1 VASDQPALSYTLV
14 VVLWALIG
22 VVVTS
27 LLSRVLFGLH
37 DAVRRARR
45 LGQYTLGE
53 RIGEGGMGVVYKAEH
68 ALLRRPTAVKLL
80 PPERAGASALS
91 RFEREV
97 QITSRL
103 NHPNTVAVYDYGRTP
118 EGVFYY
124 AMEYLDGVNL
134 EELITTDGPQPAGRA
149 VHLLR
154 QAAGSLGEAHAHGLI
169 HRDVKPSNL
178 VLCQRDFECDFVKV
192 LDFGLVRDLASDD
205 ASVTQTG
212 LLAGSPLY
220 MSPEQIAD
228 PANVDARSDLYS
240 LAVVAYQLL
249 SGVPPFSG
257 KSVVEVCGHHLH
269 SIPEPPSKALGR
281 PIPAQL
287 EALILRCL
295 EKDPGKRAADAR
307 GFVELL
313 DGCTDVAAW
322 TPAQAEV
329 WWSRRGH
336 AIVRSKKR
344 MGARPPHA
352 LTIDVAERGFG
363 AGLGTSSE

>member
-1 VASDQPALSYTLV
+1 
-14 VVLWALIG
+14 
-22 VVVTS
+22 
-27 LLSRVLFGLH
+27 
-37 DAVRRARR
+37 
-45 LGQYTLGE
+45 
-53 RIGEGGMGVVYKAEH
+53 
-68 ALLRRPTAVKLL
+68 VKLL

-134 EELITTDGPQPAGRA
+134 EELIAADGPQSAGRT

-154 QAAGSLGEAHAHGLI
+154 QAAGSLAEAHAHGLI

-178 VLCQRDFECDFVKV
+178 VLCRRDFESDFLKV
-192 LDFGLVRDLASDD
+192 LDFGLVRDLASADPRI
-205 ASVTQTG
+205 TQG
-212 LLAGSPLY
+212 ALLAGSPLY

-240 LAVVAYQLL
+240 LAVVGYQLV

-269 SIPEPPSKALGR
+269 SIAEPPSKALGR
-281 PIPAQL
+281 PIPAAL
-287 EALILRCL
+287 EGLILRCL
-295 EKDPGKRAADAR
+295 EKEPEKRPADAR
-307 GFVELL
+307 SFIERL
-313 DGCTDVAAW
+313 DACTDVSAW
-322 TPAQAEV
+322 TRADAEA
-329 WWSRRGH
+329 WWNARGRELL
-336 AIVRSKKR
+336 RSAKH
-344 MGARPPHA
+344 GESRPPQA
-352 LTIDVAERGFG
+352 LTMDVAERGFD
-363 AGLGTSSE
+363 AGLGTSS